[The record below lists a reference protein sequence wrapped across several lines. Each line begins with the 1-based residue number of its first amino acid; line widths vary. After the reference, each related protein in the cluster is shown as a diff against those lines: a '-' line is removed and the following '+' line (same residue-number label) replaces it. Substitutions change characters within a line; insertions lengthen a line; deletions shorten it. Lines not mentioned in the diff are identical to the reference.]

1 MRFMLNYVHADID
14 KASLTAPSNSVGAKV
29 DAIALRSQVA
39 W

>member
-1 MRFMLNYVHADID
+1 MLNYVHADID
-14 KASLTAPSNSVGAKV
+14 KNNLAAPVGTATGATV

>member
-1 MRFMLNYVHADID
+1 MRFLLNYVHADID
-14 KASLTAPSNSVGAKV
+14 RKSLTAPTSSTGASV